1 MCNNSFELYAKINPK
16 ILIMKIQG
24 GKKKKRQHN
33 SVPGEYTIHKFKI
46 QALPMPGA
54 LLKY

>member
-24 GKKKKRQHN
+24 GKKKKRQHS